1 MQDYK
6 YPVPAADINAL
17 QEQLLHEPPP
27 APQPS
32 KRKAKAK
39 AGPANKKSKK
49 DAQIANMDTKSVEEP
64 IANVDTKSVEEPTA
78 NMDPKSVEEPVD
90 VAAAKVADE
99 QRLDKAANAAPG
111 EADEEQRLLQDGAYK
126 PADYVKMNQVYSNA
140 YHKHRGD
147 PDQKQKARRAS
158 DIFRRF
164 GLVLPSLVSSFKPP
178 RAQKPAAAADA
189 S

>member
-1 MQDYK
+1 MTQ
-6 YPVPAADINAL
+6 
-17 QEQLLHEPPP
+17 
-27 APQPS
+27 
-32 KRKAKAK
+32 AKAK
-39 AGPANKKSKK
+39 AGPKKKSKK
-49 DAQIANMDTKSVEEP
+49 DPPTANMDPKSM
-64 IANVDTKSVEEPTA
+64 EEPTA
-78 NMDPKSVEEPVD
+78 NMDPKSVEEPTANAAAD
-90 VAAAKVADE
+90 VAAGKVADE

-126 PADYVKMNQVYSNA
+126 PADHVKMNHVYSNA

-147 PDQKQKARRAS
+147 PNQKQKARRAS

-178 RAQKPAAAADA
+178 RAKKPAAAADA